1 MLWRRLLACV
11 CVCVCVCAIAAL
23 GVSSMVELAWSFSL
37 WVKAKYG
44 VKIWVSA
51 SSVVPQT
58 CLRRSDFVFLAGSDF
73 VADLGALFFGG
84 CVFILCA
91 VIFIRSTNVVIP

>member
-1 MLWRRLLACV
+1 M
-11 CVCVCVCAIAAL
+11 CATAAL
-23 GVSSMVELAWSFSL
+23 GVSSMVDLAWSFSL
-37 WVKAKYG
+37 WVQAKYG

-73 VADLGALFFGG
+73 VADLGALFF
-84 CVFILCA
+84 VLCA